1 MELSD
6 KNATDEYPPTYD
18 AEYKA
23 KLLELGIVLLPD
35 DDPYRLRYGCNT
47 TSDKHIVMAALANI
61 AAACAKA
68 NEPAGESPE

>member
-6 KNATDEYPPTYD
+6 KKAADEYPPTYD

-23 KLLELGIVLLPD
+23 KLLDLGIVLLPA

-47 TSDKHIVMAALANI
+47 TSDKIIVANAI
-61 AAACAKA
+61 EAMEAGCAKA
-68 NEPAGESPE
+68 NNSGDSTE

>member
-6 KNATDEYPPTYD
+6 KKAADEYPPTYD

-23 KLLELGIVLLPD
+23 KLLDLGIVLLPA

-47 TSDKHIVMAALANI
+47 TSDKHIVLAALEAMK
-61 AAACAKA
+61 AGCAKA
-68 NEPAGESPE
+68 NNFGEPTE